1 MNVENHLNLRKGV
14 VNMGIIILLLLFGG
28 GAYVFASGMLT
39 KDKETA
45 QNSVSND
52 SQTKTTQTTSS
63 SGSSINTPYYIYF
76 KKGSY
81 HDLSQ
86 DERFKDMGKWTIFK
100 HETFKLETNCKR
112 EEVHR
117 RIKETLNLTD
127 DDFKVVGK
135 MDLWVPIRF

>member
-1 MNVENHLNLRKGV
+1 
-14 VNMGIIILLLLFGG
+14 MGIIILLLLFGG

-39 KDKETA
+39 KDKETT
-45 QNSVSND
+45 QNSVSNH
-52 SQTKTTQTTSS
+52 SQTETTQTTPS

-81 HDLSQ
+81 VDLSQ
-86 DERFKDMGKWTIFK
+86 DERFQDMGKWTIFK

-135 MDLWVPIRF
+135 MDLWVPMRFQEIPL

>member
-1 MNVENHLNLRKGV
+1 
-14 VNMGIIILLLLFGG
+14 MGIIILLLLFGG

-39 KDKETA
+39 KEKNSSPSNVYDNSQSETTV
-45 QNSVSND
+45 Q
-52 SQTKTTQTTSS
+52 TSS
-63 SGSSINTPYYIYF
+63 SSESSINTPYYIYF

-86 DERFKDMGKWTIFK
+86 DERFQDMGIWTVFK
-100 HETFKLETNCKR
+100 HETFKLETHCKR
-112 EEVHR
+112 EEVHK

-127 DDFKVVGK
+127 NDFKVVGK